1 MCLLDHC
8 FEKTVAG
15 IVLQRGRTEHLKT
28 GGNETERQEKRERT
42 DLLVGSTITRGK
54 PVKNVWEGGEEEEEV
69 ESEGKEREITSAGK
83 VLHLLLTETVAIVL
97 PYAGPQ
103 ATINAPAETTN
114 LKEEAA
120 EEQQQLE
127 Q

>member
-54 PVKNVWEGGEEEEEV
+54 PVKNVWEGGEEEEV
-69 ESEGKEREITSAGK
+69 ESEGKEREITSVGK
-83 VLHLLLTETVAIVL
+83 VLHLLLTETVGIVL

-103 ATINAPAETTN
+103 GTINAPAETTN

-120 EEQQQLE
+120 EEQQLE

>member
-54 PVKNVWEGGEEEEEV
+54 PVTHLGEGGEAEEV

-120 EEQQQLE
+120 EEQQQL
-127 Q
+127 QQ

>member
-1 MCLLDHC
+1 
-8 FEKTVAG
+8 
-15 IVLQRGRTEHLKT
+15 
-28 GGNETERQEKRERT
+28 
-42 DLLVGSTITRGK
+42 
-54 PVKNVWEGGEEEEEV
+54 V

-97 PYAGPQ
+97 PYVGPQ

-120 EEQQQLE
+120 EEQQLE